1 MDKWCSNCDR
11 GHFDT
16 QILLQNYWNREHFEP
31 LHLICA
37 GMFIAM
43 RISAAKGAFPLSTSG
58 KDKEADHVAKQ
69 SLRRLW
75 VAPHHQRLRKEM
87 HSHVAFRTGSCD
99 QAMARPRKG
108 FGLSWQLA
116 ESGWPVPG
124 WAGRVC
130 SFHQLKEIA
139 MATKKKAAKKK
150 APAKKKK

>member
-87 HSHVAFRTGSCD
+87 HSHIPFRTESCD
-99 QAMARPRKG
+99 RAMSQAAQRIRTLVAVNGVRMVRARLDG
-108 FGLSWQLA
+108 
-116 ESGWPVPG
+116 SG
-124 WAGRVC
+124 
-130 SFHQLKEIA
+130 
-139 MATKKKAAKKK
+139 M
-150 APAKKKK
+150 

>member
-87 HSHVAFRTGSCD
+87 HSHVAFRTGS
-99 QAMARPRKG
+99 
-108 FGLSWQLA
+108 
-116 ESGWPVPG
+116 
-124 WAGRVC
+124 
-130 SFHQLKEIA
+130 
-139 MATKKKAAKKK
+139 
-150 APAKKKK
+150 